1 MLGVPTVR
9 WSQYDEAQ
17 VHARSVPSVNTRNPR
32 ISLALCTGLVLLFG
46 PPARASDWTG
56 ALRDGSE
63 LRVDPRTH
71 RAMQVEGERVRPLW
85 DGVHHL
91 EDGSVVIIRGGTA
104 VPTQEMLRTWEGGVP
119 AVEELAGRPC
129 EQLER
134 RVCGYDNS
142 CRTSAACLSARSL
155 LNSER
160 EAQRRAPLG
169 AGARPATEYG
179 SRCQAA
185 LGDPEFPPCA
195 RVSAG
200 PSTCQALVMQVC
212 GEDGRCA
219 SSPACAPARQLRD
232 QETEERAASPSP
244 DALTPSGV
252 QCQEALGNPFFK
264 ACE

>member
-1 MLGVPTVR
+1 MI
-9 WSQYDEAQ
+9 
-17 VHARSVPSVNTRNPR
+17 TRNPR
-32 ISLALCTGLVLLFG
+32 ISLILCAGLVLLLE
-46 PPARASDWTG
+46 PSAQASDWTG
-56 ALRDGSE
+56 ALGDGSE
-63 LRVDPRTH
+63 LRVDPRTR
-71 RAMQVEGERVRPLW
+71 RAIQVEGEQTRPLW
-85 DGVHHL
+85 DGVHRL

-104 VPTQEMLRTWEGGVP
+104 VPTQEMLRAWEGGAP
-119 AVEELAGRPC
+119 AVEAPADRPC

-134 RVCGYDNS
+134 RVCGHDNA

-160 EAQRRAPLG
+160 EAQRRAPFG
-169 AGARPATEYG
+169 AGARPATEYS

-185 LGDPEFPPCA
+185 LGDSEFPPCA
-195 RVSAG
+195 SALGG

-219 SSPACAPARQLRD
+219 SGPACAPARQLRD
-232 QETEERAASPSP
+232 QETAERAASPGP